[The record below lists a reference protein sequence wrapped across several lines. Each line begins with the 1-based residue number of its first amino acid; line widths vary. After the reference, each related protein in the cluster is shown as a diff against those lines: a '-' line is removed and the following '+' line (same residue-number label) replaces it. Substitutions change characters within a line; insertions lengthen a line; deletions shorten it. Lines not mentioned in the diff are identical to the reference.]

1 MHLQGRVGL
10 RLREAVLRGRRLC
23 LSPMTKWVVIPE
35 ARVWQPAS
43 CPAPFSSA
51 LEPLVPQPYPH
62 PHPPSAH
69 PPRSSIPASHK
80 SDWKNKKS
88 PRQSIPYLLETA
100 GAGDFISTS
109 AFGACHGWNTQS
121 AKRARTGFGLRG
133 SRRVRGGF
141 LRAAAGRAHC
151 GGGSS
156 FLGHGKQKD
165 GVDSCIKARIQ
176 GALS

>member
-1 MHLQGRVGL
+1 MSGRGMGVRMHLQGRVGL

-69 PPRSSIPASHK
+69 GRMHLHAH
-80 SDWKNKKS
+80 
-88 PRQSIPYLLETA
+88 
-100 GAGDFISTS
+100 TS
-109 AFGACHGWNTQS
+109 
-121 AKRARTGFGLRG
+121 
-133 SRRVRGGF
+133 
-141 LRAAAGRAHC
+141 
-151 GGGSS
+151 
-156 FLGHGKQKD
+156 
-165 GVDSCIKARIQ
+165 
-176 GALS
+176 